1 MISLRF
7 CEIQMKTILKELV
20 KICLLIAYDI
30 TSKVLE
36 DFMVKKKEFKPIMV
50 EVINPEALGHASELV
65 TQYFYKK
72 YLEMRS
78 MEVRVKANED

>member
-1 MISLRF
+1 
-7 CEIQMKTILKELV
+7 
-20 KICLLIAYDI
+20 
-30 TSKVLE
+30 
-36 DFMVKKKEFKPIMV
+36 MVKKKEFKPIMV

-65 TQYFYKK
+65 TQYFYQK